1 MKKLLGAAL
10 VSTMFSGCILD
21 DDDSVII
28 DATSNPTPTPMAT
41 ATPTPTAT
49 ATPGASATPAPSA
62 TPSPSA
68 TPGGPVVTSSPSPSP
83 SSAPTPTPTA
93 SATPSPSATPSTGS
107 AKACFKPVLLT
118 PGSSYSW
125 TLKRDD
131 NSVTVRDDRS
141 VTTGSFNGQSAI
153 KTVSNMT
160 TSNGSPSSTDTYQTM
175 NEAASVINVLGTET
189 TSPTAVTIT
198 FTPSYELEF
207 DLQPGES
214 HTETYQQDI
223 NTFGFSMSQDVS
235 MTRTY
240 FGIKSVSVPG
250 GTFQACHFKQE
261 TSIDGAAPEPVETWV
276 DTVSGLVVQQL
287 NSDGTRDQLTEGEV
301 NGNPVP

>member
-41 ATPTPTAT
+41 ATPNPTAT

-131 NSVTVRDDRS
+131 NSVTVSDDRS

-189 TSPTAVTIT
+189 TSPAAVTIT
-198 FTPSYELEF
+198 FTPAYELRF
-207 DLQPGES
+207 NLQPGES
-214 HTETYQQDI
+214 YTQNYQQDI
-223 NTFGFSMSQDVS
+223 DTYGYRIAQQVS
-235 MTRTY
+235 RTRT
-240 FGIKSVSVPG
+240 FLDMKSITVPAG
-250 GTFQACHFKQE
+250 AFQTCHFREQ
-261 TSIDGAAPEPVETWV
+261 TSIDGAAPESVETWI
-276 DTVSGLVVQQL
+276 DSASGLLVQQL
-287 NSDGTRDQLTEGEV
+287 NPDGSRDQLTQGEV
-301 NGNPVP
+301 NGDPVP